1 MSKGVKKYRIALVTF
16 SFTHDKPGGTSA
28 ILIKIIRILSANFD
42 VETSIYVFAN
52 YRKSRDSLKKIK
64 TRKFGEKISHTTT
77 FEGSKIF
84 EILPFASQFESMRY
98 RKNRSLKN
106 NFEKYDLII
115 IVTGFLQFANVIPKL
130 KTQVLVQCATRLKW
144 EREFQYPAMS
154 LLKRTVLKAQIPILS
169 FQEWRV
175 LKSNVQFL
183 PENTKMH
190 DWIKARSKNTP
201 EKWYPPFTAS
211 TVNLLPEGAPSGHFV
226 SVGRFADRR
235 KGWNRLIDAY
245 VLAFNVNPQLPR
257 LIVIGW
263 GEFPKPLQEKI
274 NTLQNKYP
282 IEVLPN
288 LPSEIR
294 DQYLFHACFF
304 LQASFEEGL
313 GLAALEALSFGTPII
328 CSETDGSREYVRD
341 GISGFLVPQVD
352 NFESRFS
359 EEIIKSV
366 QNLGPSLRESSK
378 TFFEETFSEHISTE
392 QLIKIVNKTITQK

>member
-1 MSKGVKKYRIALVTF
+1 
-16 SFTHDKPGGTSA
+16 
-28 ILIKIIRILSANFD
+28 
-42 VETSIYVFAN
+42 VFAN
-52 YRKSRDSLKKIK
+52 YRKSRESLKKIK
-64 TRKFGEKISHTTT
+64 TRKFGEKIFHTTT
-77 FEGSKIF
+77 FEGSKVF
-84 EILPFASQFESMRY
+84 EILPFASQFESLRY
-98 RKNRSLKN
+98 RKNRSLKK
-106 NFEKYDLII
+106 NFETYDLII

-130 KTQVLVQCATRLKW
+130 KTKVLVQCATRLKW
-144 EREFQYPAMS
+144 ERESQYPAMS

-201 EKWYPPFTAS
+201 EKWYPPVIAS
-211 TVNLLPEGAPSGHFV
+211 TVKLLPEGAPSGHFV
-226 SVGRFADRR
+226 SVGRFEDRR

-245 VLAFNVNPQLPR
+245 VLAFNVNPQLPK

-274 NTLQNKYP
+274 NNLQNKYP

-366 QNLGPSLRESSK
+366 QYLGPSLRESSK

-392 QLIKIVNKTITQK
+392 QLIKIINNTITQK